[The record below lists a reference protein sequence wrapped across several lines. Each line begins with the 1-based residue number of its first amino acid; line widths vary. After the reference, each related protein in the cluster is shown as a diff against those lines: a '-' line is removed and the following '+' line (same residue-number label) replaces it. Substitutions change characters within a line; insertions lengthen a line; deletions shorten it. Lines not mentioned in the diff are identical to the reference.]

1 MFATMKQIFKPENKD
16 LRKRIYFTLFCL
28 FIFKLGTTII
38 VPGVDSKLLGS
49 NLGFLELI
57 NAMGGGALEK
67 FSIFALG
74 VMPYITASIIIQ
86 LLQMDIIPYLAEL
99 SKQGQVGRNKINQ
112 ITRVTG
118 IVLAFI
124 QGYLFSFAFIKGGTP
139 LQYMEFATVLTAGTA
154 LVLWIGDQITKKGVG
169 NGISL
174 IIMAGIIATMPSMFV
189 DAFNGFVTGGT
200 LQQTLFGITKFA
212 LFVAMYLAIV
222 IAVVF
227 EQSAERRIPI
237 QYANQSGAGVGANKS
252 YIPFKL
258 NSASVI
264 PVIFAS
270 AIISVPG
277 LIAQFL
283 KNEQMTLFVQK
294 WLSFQTGTGFAL
306 YVVLI
311 VAFAYFYTY
320 LQLKPKELAENL
332 QQNGGYIPGV
342 HPGDD
347 TVKYISRTLNR
358 ITLVGA
364 ICLAIIAGLPIVFG
378 MFSNLPTSV
387 TIGGTG
393 LLIVVGVAL
402 ETYRQV
408 ESQLISRNY
417 TSSRGRRRRRV

>member
-1 MFATMKQIFKPENKD
+1 MFATMKQIFKSENKD
-16 LRKRIYFTLFCL
+16 LRRRIYFTLFCL

-38 VPGVDSKLLGS
+38 VPGVDAKLLGS

-86 LLQMDIIPYLAEL
+86 LLQMDIVPYLTEL

-118 IVLAFI
+118 IILAFI
-124 QGYLFSFAFIKGGTP
+124 QGYLFSFAFIQNGTP
-139 LQYMEFATVLTAGTA
+139 LQYMEFSLILTAGTA
-154 LVLWIGDQITKKGVG
+154 FLLWIGDQITKKGVG
-169 NGISL
+169 NGTSL

-189 DAFNGFVTGGT
+189 DAYNGFVTGGD
-200 LQQTLFGITKFA
+200 LQQTLFGITKFI
-212 LFVAMYLAIV
+212 LFVVMYLAIV

-237 QYANQSGAGVGANKS
+237 QYANQSGAGIGGNKS

-277 LIAQFL
+277 LIAQL
-283 KNEQMTLFVQK
+283 IKNESMTLFVQK
-294 WLSFQTGTGFAL
+294 WLSFQTGTGFVL
-306 YVVLI
+306 YIVLI
-311 VAFAYFYTY
+311 IAFTYFYTY

-332 QQNGGYIPGV
+332 QKNGGYIPGV

-347 TVKYISRTLNR
+347 TVKYISKTLNR

-364 ICLAIIAGLPIVFG
+364 ICLAVIAGLPIVFG

-387 TIGGTG
+387 SIGGTG

-408 ESQLISRNY
+408 ESKLISRNY
-417 TSSRGRRRRRV
+417 TSSRGRRRRR

>member
-16 LRKRIYFTLFCL
+16 LRRRIYFTLFCL

-38 VPGVDSKLLGS
+38 VPGVDAKLLRS

-86 LLQMDIIPYLAEL
+86 LLQMDIVPYLTEL
-99 SKQGQVGRNKINQ
+99 SKQGQTGRNKLNQ
-112 ITRVTG
+112 ITRVAG
-118 IVLAFI
+118 IALAFI
-124 QGYLFSFAFIKGGTP
+124 QGYLFSFAFIQNGTS
-139 LQYMEFATVLTAGTA
+139 LQYMEFALILTAGTA
-154 LVLWIGDQITKKGVG
+154 FLLWIGDQITKKGVG
-169 NGISL
+169 NGTSL

-189 DAFNGFVTGGT
+189 DAYNGFVTGGD
-200 LQQTLFGITKFA
+200 LQQTLFGITKFI
-212 LFVAMYLAIV
+212 LFVVMYLAIV

-237 QYANQSGAGVGANKS
+237 QYANQSGAGIGGNKS

-277 LIAQFL
+277 LIAQL
-283 KNEQMTLFVQK
+283 IKNESMTLFVEK
-294 WLSFQTGTGFAL
+294 WLSFQTGTGFVL
-306 YVVLI
+306 YIVLI
-311 VAFAYFYTY
+311 IAFTYFYTY

-332 QQNGGYIPGV
+332 QKNGGYIPGV

-347 TVKYISRTLNR
+347 TVKYISKTLNR

-364 ICLAIIAGLPIVFG
+364 LCLAVIAGLPIVFG
-378 MFSNLPTSV
+378 TFSNLPTSV
-387 TIGGTG
+387 SIGGTG

-408 ESQLISRNY
+408 ESKLISRNY
-417 TSSRGRRRRRV
+417 TGSRGRRRRR

>member
-1 MFATMKQIFKPENKD
+1 MFATMKQIFKSENKD

-86 LLQMDIIPYLAEL
+86 LLQMDIVPYLTEL

-118 IVLAFI
+118 IILAFI
-124 QGYLFSFAFIKGGTP
+124 QGYLFSFAFIQNGTS
-139 LQYMEFATVLTAGTA
+139 LQYMEFALILTAGTA
-154 LVLWIGDQITKKGVG
+154 FLLWIGDQITKKGVG
-169 NGISL
+169 NGTSL

-189 DAFNGFVTGGT
+189 DAYNGFVTGGD
-200 LQQTLFGITKFA
+200 LQQTLFGITKFI
-212 LFVAMYLAIV
+212 LFVVMYLAIV

-237 QYANQSGAGVGANKS
+237 QYANQSGAGIGGNKS

-277 LIAQFL
+277 LIAQL
-283 KNEQMTLFVQK
+283 IKNESMTLFVQK
-294 WLSFQTGTGFAL
+294 WLSFQTGTGFVL
-306 YVVLI
+306 YIVLI
-311 VAFAYFYTY
+311 IAFTYFYTY

-332 QQNGGYIPGV
+332 QKNGGYIPGV

-347 TVKYISRTLNR
+347 TVKYISKTLNR

-364 ICLAIIAGLPIVFG
+364 ICLAVIAGLPIVFG

-387 TIGGTG
+387 SIGGTG

-408 ESQLISRNY
+408 ESKLISRNY
-417 TSSRGRRRRRV
+417 TSSRGRRRRR